1 MLILG
6 IECTAHT
13 FGIGI
18 VDSKL
23 QNVIV
28 NVKNVYTSQDSGMD
42 PRKLTKYHV
51 TNFNQTLLKAVNELK
66 MQGLNLSN
74 IDLISFS
81 QGPGLGNSLK
91 IGCLVAKTLSK
102 TLQIPL
108 VGVNHIQSHYEIGKM
123 VSGFKN
129 PLFVNITGVNSQVAG
144 VNSQGTYVVYGET
157 EDVGLGNCLDSCARI
172 MGLGFPGG
180 PIIDS
185 YAKLGEELFELPYTI
200 KGMNVAFSGIINFVK
215 QRIVEFETKEGIVKV
230 SKDKNKYYESKE
242 QLIYDLSYSLVENC
256 FAMIQEVAK
265 RALCYTCQKELVL
278 VGGVASSKRFCEM
291 TTLMCQSIK
300 VTYTTTPLSLC
311 MDNGAMIAWL
321 GYLRRDRAT
330 TNISYSQP
338 KPYITVEEEPF
349 VKNIKD

>member
-1 MLILG
+1 MLVLG

-18 VDSKL
+18 VDTKL
-23 QNVIV
+23 KKVLINM
-28 NVKNVYTSQDSGMD
+28 KNVFTSQDSGMD
-42 PRKLTKYHV
+42 PRELTKYHV
-51 TNFNQTLLKAVNELK
+51 TNFNITLTNAIKELNS
-66 MQGLNLSN
+66 LNLN
-74 IDLISFS
+74 IKDINLISFS

-91 IGCLVAKTLSK
+91 VGCLVAKTLSK
-102 TLQIPL
+102 KLNIPL

-123 VSGFKN
+123 ISGFEN

-144 VNSQGTYVVYGET
+144 INKEGTYVVYGET

-180 PIIDS
+180 PIIDK
-185 YAKLGEELFELPYTI
+185 YAEFGEELFELPYTI

-215 QRIVEFETKEGIVKV
+215 QRIQEFETKNGLVKL
-230 SKDKNKYYESKE
+230 SKDKVKQYDSKE
-242 QLIYDLSYSLVENC
+242 QLIYDLSYSLIENC

-265 RALCYTCQKELVL
+265 RALCYTGQKELVL

-291 TTLMCQSIK
+291 TTLMCQSIGVK
-300 VTYTTTPLSLC
+300 YTTTPLALC

-321 GYLRRDRAT
+321 GYLRAENASTDIT
-330 TNISYSQP
+330 YSQP

-349 VKNIKD
+349 AKILK

>member
-1 MLILG
+1 MLVLG

-13 FGIGI
+13 FGIGVI
-18 VDSKL
+18 DSNLKKVL
-23 QNVIV
+23 V

-42 PRKLTKYHV
+42 PRELTKYHV
-51 TNFNQTLLKAVNELK
+51 TNFDATLQNAINELTLIN
-66 MQGLNLSN
+66 LNLQN

-91 IGCLVAKTLSK
+91 VGCLVAKTLSK
-102 TLQIPL
+102 KLQIPL
-108 VGVNHIQSHYEIGKM
+108 IGVNHIQSHYEIGKM
-123 VSGFKN
+123 ISGFEN

-144 VNSQGTYVVYGET
+144 INSQETYVVYGET

-180 PIIDS
+180 PIIDK
-185 YAKLGEELFELPYTI
+185 YAELGEELFELPYTI

-215 QRIVEFETKEGIVKV
+215 QRIVEFETKEGVVKI
-230 SKDKNKYYESKE
+230 SKDKVKYYESKE
-242 QLIYDLSYSLVENC
+242 QLIYDLSFSLIENC

-265 RALCYTCQKELVL
+265 RALCYTGQKELVL
-278 VGGVASSKRFCEM
+278 VGGVVSSKRFCEM
-291 TTLMCQSIK
+291 TTLMCKSIK
-300 VTYTTTPLSLC
+300 VKYTTTPLSLC

-321 GYLRRDRAT
+321 GYLRERKKTKD
-330 TNISYSQP
+330 ISYSQP

-349 VKNIKD
+349 ITN